1 MIDCKALDFTLR
13 RASHS
18 DALTLAVLGMQV
30 FLDTYA
36 TEGVREAIAREALE
50 SFDPE
55 TLAAIIQNPRELV
68 LVAEVNR
75 HVVGFAQVSLNND
88 HLMVDDRHAAELK
101 RLYVQERFTGRG
113 VGWRLLR
120 HAEEEALAGGA
131 SAMWATVWVGN
142 PRALQFYPRQGYT
155 YVGPVL
161 HRLQEETH
169 QNDLFCKP
177 MTTPTRDCPPFDN
190 AL

>member
-13 RASHS
+13 RATHS

-30 FLDTYA
+30 FMDTYA

-50 SFDPE
+50 SFAPD
-55 TLAAIIQNPRELV
+55 TLAEIIQDARELV
-68 LVAEVNR
+68 LVAEVSR
-75 HVVGFAQVSLNND
+75 HVVGFAQVSLNSD
-88 HLMVDDRHAAELK
+88 HPMIDDRHAAELK
-101 RLYVQERFTGRG
+101 RLYVQERFTGRS
-113 VGWRLLR
+113 VGRRLLQR
-120 HAEEEALAGGA
+120 AEEEASAGGA

-155 YVGPVL
+155 YVGPAV
-161 HRLQEETH
+161 HRLQAEAH

-177 MTTPTRDCPPFDN
+177 MTTPARDRPAFDN

>member
-13 RASHS
+13 RATHS

-30 FLDTYA
+30 FMDTYA

-50 SFDPE
+50 SFAPD
-55 TLAAIIQNPRELV
+55 TLAAIIQDARELV
-68 LVAEVNR
+68 LVA
-75 HVVGFAQVSLNND
+75 QVSLNSD
-88 HLMVDDRHAAELK
+88 HPMIDDRHAAELK
-101 RLYVQERFTGRG
+101 RLYVQERFTGRS
-113 VGWRLLR
+113 VGRRLLQR
-120 HAEEEALAGGA
+120 AEEEASAGGA

-155 YVGPVL
+155 YVGPAV
-161 HRLQEETH
+161 HRLQAEAH

-177 MTTPTRDCPPFDN
+177 MTTPARDRPAFDN

>member
-13 RASHS
+13 TATHS

-30 FLDTYA
+30 FMDTYA
-36 TEGVREAIAREALE
+36 TEGVRETIAREALE

-88 HLMVDDRHAAELK
+88 HPMVDDRHAAQLK

-120 HAEEEALAGGA
+120 HAEAEALTGGA

-155 YVGPVL
+155 YVGPAV
-161 HRLQEETH
+161 HRLQVETH

-177 MTTPTRDCPPFDN
+177 MTTPTRGCPPFDN